1 VISAFAKPVPTPA
14 RTTATATCRCGQ
26 VVTATGVG
34 RLQAK
39 RHAKAK
45 LDLHRYHCTQTRE
58 QRLGDEVI

>member
-1 VISAFAKPVPTPA
+1 MSVWAKPVPKRA

-39 RHAKAK
+39 RHAKAQ
-45 LDLHRYHCTQTRE
+45 LDLHRYHCPRQRRE
-58 QRLGDEVI
+58 QRVGDEVL